1 MRVLKR
7 NGQYEN
13 VSFDKVTNRISLMC
27 EMSPKLSDIDPV
39 EVAQKVCSQIY
50 DGVKTSELDELAAE
64 ICTQRSVDNL
74 SYGQLASR
82 IIISNN
88 HKLTSPSFSETISQ
102 VVHTN
107 PRLIAPQ
114 LYDFVMEHKQKLN
127 SYIDYS
133 RDFLYDYFGFK
144 TLERSYL
151 IRLNGKCVERIQ
163 HMMMRVAIGLHCGDL
178 RLCLETY
185 DLMSQKYFIHATPTL
200 FHAGTQHPQLLSC
213 FLLGVEDSIG
223 GIYKAIAD
231 CAQISKWAGGIG
243 LHIHDV
249 RGDNALI
256 RSTNGRSTGIMPM
269 LRVFNDVARHVNQ
282 CFTPDTWV
290 HGENGPIQMKDC
302 RVGDRLYTI
311 DGSLK
316 PILQVAINPIDK
328 EILSI
333 HHGIVRQPVRVTKE
347 HQVYTCL
354 KDGTPSYISASELT
368 TDHYMSYP
376 VYHEELHGTGPLL
389 NIRNTIKQSAN
400 YFVKNNLYWVPI
412 ESIGQEHYTGD
423 VYDFNMMDNHNYLT
437 DMGIVH
443 NSGKRNGSFAMYL
456 EPHHCDIISF
466 LDAKKNH
473 GDENSR
479 ARDLFY
485 AMWISDLFMERVQK
499 DGQWSLMCPDS
510 CRGLSEACGAEYKRL
525 YEEYEKD
532 SSKVVKR
539 LPARDIWREILRSQ
553 METGT
558 PYICYKDAANLKSN
572 QQHYGTI
579 KSSNLCVAP
588 ETKILTDK
596 GHIEI
601 QTLKD
606 QRVNVWNGEEWSE
619 VVVRQTGENQ
629 ELMKVEFSDGS
640 ELICTPYHKFYII
653 QDGNEQCIQAS
664 ELLQGMQIIPYRY
677 HDSTEDINIQ
687 ITSVSKLERR
697 DNTFCFN
704 EPKRHMG
711 IFNGVISSQCS
722 EIVEY
727 SDHKEYACCTLA
739 SISLPSFIEEFDKST
754 IQSIQV
760 YSKTNCQFC
769 SYSKRLL
776 ESKGIA
782 YEEINLDDNEKRA
795 DFFINLN
802 KESGS
807 VECEGDACRVVGNKQ
822 FKTVPQIFINGK
834 HIGSFNDLYH
844 YFRPQFNYKKL
855 AEVTRVA
862 TLNLNKVID
871 LNFYPVKETALSNFR
886 HRPIGIGVQG
896 LADVYARFRV
906 AFDSPEAAELNR
918 QIFATIYYAS
928 CERSNEIAMSFA
940 EQVRET
946 VKTNVAYDTTDEIQP
961 IHPRNREWVE
971 KGVKYAGSYSSFE
984 GSPMSQGRFQFDMWK
999 REPLY
1004 VVGKDT
1010 PFEMQLDW
1018 DSLRARVMDYGLRN
1032 SLLLAPMPTASTSQI
1047 LGNNECI
1054 EPFTSNIYSRGT
1066 LAGQFV
1072 VLNKYL
1078 MQDLQAI
1085 GLWNNDLK
1093 DVVILHNGSIQKITS
1108 IPEVIRGTYKIAW
1121 DLSMKSLIE
1130 QAADRGIYIC
1140 QSQSLNLWVED
1151 PDFSKLSAMHFYAW
1165 KLGLKTGM
1173 YYLRRRAV
1181 SKAQTFSIDASKT
1194 TTTTPTV
1201 NKNEESE
1208 CLMCSS

>member
-282 CFTPDTWV
+282 CFTPDTFV

-389 NIRNTIKQSAN
+389 NIRNTIEQSAN

-579 KSSNLCVAP
+579 KSSNLC
-588 ETKILTDK
+588 
-596 GHIEI
+596 
-601 QTLKD
+601 
-606 QRVNVWNGEEWSE
+606 
-619 VVVRQTGENQ
+619 
-629 ELMKVEFSDGS
+629 
-640 ELICTPYHKFYII
+640 
-653 QDGNEQCIQAS
+653 
-664 ELLQGMQIIPYRY
+664 
-677 HDSTEDINIQ
+677 
-687 ITSVSKLERR
+687 
-697 DNTFCFN
+697 
-704 EPKRHMG
+704 
-711 IFNGVISSQCS
+711 S

-754 IQSIQV
+754 IQSVQV

-776 ESKGIA
+776 ESKGIV

-807 VECEGDACRVVGNKQ
+807 VECDGDACRVVGNKQ

-906 AFDSPEAAELNR
+906 SFDSPEAAELNR

-940 EQVRET
+940 EQVRES
-946 VKTNVAYDTTDEIQP
+946 VETNVTYDTNDELQP

-971 KGVKYAGSYSSFE
+971 KGVKYAGSYSTFE

-1004 VVGKDT
+1004 VVGQGT
-1010 PFEMQLDW
+1010 AYEMQLDW

-1194 TTTTPTV
+1194 TTTTPTI